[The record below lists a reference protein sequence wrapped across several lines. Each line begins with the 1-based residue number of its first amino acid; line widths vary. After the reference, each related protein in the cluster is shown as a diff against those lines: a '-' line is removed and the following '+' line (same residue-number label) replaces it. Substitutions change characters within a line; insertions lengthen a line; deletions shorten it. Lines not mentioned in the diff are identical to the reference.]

1 MRLLAVAAA
10 ALLPAGCYLGAQALG
25 QARILLNRVSIDVLI
40 ADPSTPAPVRSKLR
54 LVRELKEFGER
65 EMGLAPSDN
74 FEDFHDTAGRPITY
88 LVTACA
94 RHEFRPYTWWFPV
107 VGEVPYKGFFSYD
120 DAVAEARRLEAL
132 DLDVSFG
139 TAAAYSTLGYFPDPV
154 LSTMLDHPEEELSA
168 LILHELTHGTLYLP
182 GGADF
187 NEGLASFVGW
197 QGALEFARRR
207 RGAAS
212 DAYARTVG
220 AYARAERR
228 DARAL
233 ELYRKLAD
241 LYASGRSREEI
252 LESKA
257 GIFAGWREARS
268 QEAARAELH
277 VRTLERERAAAERE
291 GRVGPLLSEIREARV
306 LARQARSEAQ
316 HAPRNNAEVQQVR
329 RYGRFDE
336 FRARFEACGGDWR
349 RYFAG
354 FRTTPGSSTGSGPS
368 RP

>member
-1 MRLLAVAAA
+1 MRLLATAAS
-10 ALLPAGCYLGAQALG
+10 ALLLAGCYLGAQALG
-25 QARILLNRVSIDVLI
+25 QARILLSRTSIDSLI
-40 ADPSTPAPVRSKLR
+40 ADPSTPDGTRSKLR

-74 FEDFHDTAGRPITY
+74 YEDFHDTSGRPITY

-94 RHEFRPYTWWFPV
+94 KHEFRPYTWWFPV
-107 VGEVPYKGFFSYD
+107 VGEVPYKGFFSFD
-120 DAVAEARRLEAL
+120 DAVAEAKRLEAL

-154 LSTMLDHPEEELSA
+154 LSTMLDYPEEELSA

-212 DAYARTVG
+212 ELYARTVS

-233 ELYRKLAD
+233 ELYRKLVG
-241 LYASGRSREEI
+241 LYASGKPRQEV
-252 LESKA
+252 LEAKA
-257 GIFAGWREARS
+257 GIFAAWQEARKREA
-268 QEAARAELH
+268 AGAE
-277 VRTLERERAAAERE
+277 VRVKSLERERASAERE
-291 GRVGPLLSEIREARV
+291 GRVGPLLAEIREARV
-306 LARQARSEAQ
+306 LARQARSEAE
-316 HAPRNNAEVQQVR
+316 HAPRNNAEIQQVR

-349 RYFAG
+349 RYFAEL
-354 FRTTPGSSTGSGPS
+354 RASPGSSAGSAPS